1 MNRTREIIFMGIGI
15 LTGITLCGPAAQ
27 AATAITAT
35 LSSQPI
41 YVNGQ
46 RVSMTAYTI
55 GGNNYV
61 KLRDIGQAV
70 DFGVTYDAATNSVYI
85 DPNSSDQEEVKQ
97 VAQTPASPSAAS
109 LSEDTVRSTIRALR
123 DTYPTNTPYGAPY
136 RSTSNGPYG
145 AAPSNCAGWATL
157 CSDAAFGNLPWR
169 RVDRPSWDQIRAG
182 DLIEYRNSSA
192 YHVVVVLDKT
202 SEYVKVTESGNNNKA
217 RWGGQYPQWWLE
229 DQSSYILYTRYP
241 N

>member
-15 LTGITLCGPAAQ
+15 LTGITLCGPAAH
-27 AATAITAT
+27 AATTISAA
-35 LSSQPI
+35 LSNQPI

-46 RVSMTAYTI
+46 RVSKTAYTI

-85 DPNSSDQEEVKQ
+85 DPNSSYQEEVKQ

-136 RSTSNGPYG
+136 RSTSNGPSG